1 MILKFKLIC
10 LALICFTIH
19 SQAQEQETIMIE
31 WPKQYNWEV
40 LSNNESDQMHRMEI
54 VPKNETGENW
64 TILGQMMSIKGA
76 HNISMEKA
84 KELMYKQIKMNA
96 PGAIIST
103 LQKDEDLQLPWI
115 LFKIECPKFE
125 DNNNPESQL
134 WYIKQGLN
142 ALYINF
148 VAIKKASLDDVFIDR
163 WGQVFIG
170 SKLVK
175 L

>member
-1 MILKFKLIC
+1 
-10 LALICFTIH
+10 LALCFTIYG
-19 SQAQEQETIMIE
+19 QAQDQETIMIE
-31 WPKQYNWEV
+31 WPKEYNWEV

-54 VPKNETGENW
+54 IPENETGENW
-64 TILGQMMSIKGA
+64 SILGQMMSIKGA

-84 KELMYKQIKMNA
+84 KELMFNQIKMNA
-96 PGAIIST
+96 PQATVST
-103 LQKDEDLQLPWI
+103 IQKDEDLQLPWI
-115 LFKIECPKFE
+115 LFKIECPKFSN
-125 DNNNPESQL
+125 NNNPESQL

-148 VAIKKASLDDVFIDR
+148 VATKNSQLDNAFIDK
-163 WGQVFIG
+163 WGQVFIS